1 MEAGSTVRIDVGD
14 AQLEGELQ
22 LVRRGG
28 LVVFVHGSGSSR
40 FSPRNRF
47 VASEL
52 RSSGHGTLLLDLLT
66 PEEERVDQVTAAHR
80 FDIPLLA
87 RRVSGVLE
95 WVRSRAETQD
105 TPIGLFGSSTGAAAA
120 LIAAAE
126 LPGDVAAVVS
136 RGGRV
141 DLAYDHL
148 SGVRAAT
155 LMIVGERDSTVLSL
169 NRRALGMIGAVKRL
183 EVVPG
188 ATHLFEE
195 PGALDEVARLAANWF
210 TLYLKTGK

>member
-1 MEAGSTVRIDVGD
+1 MPENITKIDVDD
-14 AQLEGELQ
+14 AVLEGDLQ
-22 LVRRGG
+22 LKKGG
-28 LVVFVHGSGSSR
+28 GVVVFVHGSGSSR

-52 RSSGHGTLLLDLLT
+52 NNSGQGTLLIDLLT
-66 PEEERVDQVTAAHR
+66 AEEEKVDRYTAEHR

-87 RRVSGVLE
+87 RRVTGVLE
-95 WVRSRAETQD
+95 WLITNAETR
-105 TPIGLFGSSTGAAAA
+105 TLPIGLFGSSTGAAAA

-126 LPGDVAAVVS
+126 RPSNVNAVVS

-141 DLAYDHL
+141 DLASSRL
-148 SGVRAAT
+148 SMVQSPT
-155 LMIVGERDSTVLSL
+155 LLIVGENDTLVLELNKRAMEKINTV
-169 NRRALGMIGAVKRL
+169 KKL

-195 PGALDEVARLAANWF
+195 PGTLENVSKLAAKWF
-210 TLYLKTGK
+210 NAHLKNIA